1 VTDVSTEVPE
11 ADPKSTLSYRSLR
24 AVVIILGVLIVLAL
38 VLVVVGIGMRMSG
51 HVPGQSGTAGNYA
64 LPAGSKIEHTDI
76 AGSNLVLTV
85 KTPQGEAV
93 YIFSASDGRFIG
105 RIAPK
110 AP

>member
-24 AVVIILGVLIVLAL
+24 AVVIILGVLIALAL

-51 HVPGQSGTAGNYA
+51 HVPGQSGTAGNYV

-110 AP
+110 TP